1 MIQFNTLSINPEGTE
16 LIIDVSVKSSMYY
29 ENIYIDKIVFPLPG
43 LAFIIPL
50 I

>member
-29 ENIYIDKIVFPLPG
+29 ENIYIDKIVIDTQDTYTAHHLR
-43 LAFIIPL
+43 
-50 I
+50 